1 MFLGG
6 MAKPGVI
13 TPPPSFNWPPNSLI
27 DQCEQARKGGAT
39 GWGGCIFGHSIYFRG
54 ECRGAVDY
62 STCFSNPSP
71 CGRNL

>member
-6 MAKPGVI
+6 MVKPGVV
-13 TPPPSFNWPPNSLI
+13 TAPLSFKRPRNGLT
-27 DQCEQARKGGAT
+27 DKCYEQARKGCG
-39 GWGGCIFGHSIYFRG
+39 GEGCISGHSKYFRG

-62 STCFSNPSP
+62 STCSSNPSP